1 MSERGDL
8 LWCDFTLMFSN
19 CMLRSFI
26 KGAHTKTDILLFRT
40 IDYVGF
46 FAFLLNPIPTRL
58 CHMIYYHGD
67 KKYSYLVGIGLNDTI
82 HSGGHLSAT
91 KVI

>member
-1 MSERGDL
+1 
-8 LWCDFTLMFSN
+8 
-19 CMLRSFI
+19 MLGSFI

-40 IDYVGF
+40 IHYVGF

-67 KKYSYLVGIGLNDTI
+67 KKCSYLVGIGLLVRHNFNLLLMFQPFTI
-82 HSGGHLSAT
+82 QLSGQYLG
-91 KVI
+91 IC